1 MSRKTR
7 PRCAIAAI
15 ARGPAA
21 VNNCDPILNQR
32 TTPRSRSASASAS
45 SSAGTSSAT
54 ISRSRGSA
62 RVPRRSA
69 IDHRSIRAPHRCVAL
84 QAVIH
89 ERLHG
94 RPVAPSAP
102 HTVRPG
108 AEETELVAAGVQA
121 LEQGE
126 RLLAADRSTALRDCR
141 EHGAGIVDAGRVP
154 VLERVAVTL
163 IIGNTFEIRSRRR
176 DGCYG
181 GSGDQREHACGDQL
195 HRCLP
200 PWSGPQASVNADGQS
215 RPCPMDSAD
224 ENSPGCPPLLGRVT
238 VCAQAAWPVC
248 WVSGSC
254 GEKSNVA
261 VYRATISHNGPMEI
275 AAVACVPD
283 AGVLRAIEHRPGSG
297 TGLRRPAAPATRRG
311 SFAETSRNVN
321 VSLLSCDA
329 RTRAGGARH

>member
-141 EHGAGIVDAGRVP
+141 EHGDGIVDAGRVP

-163 IIGNTFEIRSRRR
+163 NIGNTFEIRSRRR
-176 DGCYG
+176 DGGNG
-181 GSGDQREHACGDQL
+181 GSGDKREHACGDQL

-238 VCAQAAWPVC
+238 VCAQAACRSVGCPEFVGKSPTWPSIALQLATTAP
-248 WVSGSC
+248 WRSRRLPVSLTRGYYGRSST
-254 GEKSNVA
+254 GPAAAQGFGDRRRRQPAAA
-261 VYRATISHNGPMEI
+261 VLQRLRAT
-275 AAVACVPD
+275 
-283 AGVLRAIEHRPGSG
+283 L
-297 TGLRRPAAPATRRG
+297 T
-311 SFAETSRNVN
+311 
-321 VSLLSCDA
+321 
-329 RTRAGGARH
+329 